1 MAYFI
6 FVVGLIT
13 AIMPSLGF
21 PYGMEKVWYVAS
33 GLVLAAIGAWMHLK
47 VMRSHSKR
55 QDVFVESQ
63 PDVVMSEA
71 PVSSSEHI
79 PVEESSSMM

>member
-21 PYGMEKVWYVAS
+21 PYDIEKLWYVVS
-33 GLVLAAIGAWMHLK
+33 GLVLAGIGAWLHLK
-47 VMRSHSKR
+47 VMRSHSKK
-55 QDVFVESQ
+55 QDVFVERE
-63 PDVVMSEA
+63 PRTDVFQA
-71 PVSSSEHI
+71 PVSSENIST
-79 PVEESSSMM
+79 EESSSVM